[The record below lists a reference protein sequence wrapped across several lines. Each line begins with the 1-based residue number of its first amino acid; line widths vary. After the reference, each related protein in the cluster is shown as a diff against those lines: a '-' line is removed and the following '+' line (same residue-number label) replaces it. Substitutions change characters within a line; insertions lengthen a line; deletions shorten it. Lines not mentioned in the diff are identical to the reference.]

1 MIKWI
6 VVSSESV
13 FLLFGGLLLFLVF
26 DVSPFSAV
34 VLLIKSLI
42 FCQIKIPKDFWKKS
56 RKNFEKVPKDF
67 WKKSRKIFGKVP
79 RDFYEKRGLS
89 LNRSLDV
96 FGWDGVYNV

>member
-13 FLLFGGLLLFLVF
+13 FLLFRALLLFLVF
-26 DVSPFSAV
+26 DVSSFSAV

-67 WKKSRKIFGKVP
+67 WKKSRKNFGKIP
-79 RDFYEKRGLS
+79 KDFWKSHGRFLEKFREIFTKREAS
-89 LNRSLDV
+89 L
-96 FGWDGVYNV
+96 

>member
-13 FLLFGGLLLFLVF
+13 FLLFRALLLFLVF
-26 DVSPFSAV
+26 DVSSFSAV

-42 FCQIKIPKDFWKKS
+42 FCQIKSSERFLEKS
-56 RKNFEKVPKDF
+56 RKN
-67 WKKSRKIFGKVP
+67 FGKVP

-89 LNRSLDV
+89 LKRSLDV
-96 FGWDGVYNV
+96 WGGMVYRMCSPKEF